1 MFVYYLEIKKI
12 YLKEKLMSL
21 KIVVFWKQDIDKD
34 INKYILLRGEKYYE
48 EK

>member
-1 MFVYYLEIKKI
+1 
-12 YLKEKLMSL
+12 MSL